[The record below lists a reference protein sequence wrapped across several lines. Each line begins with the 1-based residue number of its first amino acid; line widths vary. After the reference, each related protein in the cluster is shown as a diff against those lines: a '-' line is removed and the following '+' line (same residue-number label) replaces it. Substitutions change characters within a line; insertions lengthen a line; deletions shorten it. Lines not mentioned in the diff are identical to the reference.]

1 MAKKL
6 QPAQDFVPIQEIRDG
21 TVVLKD
27 GSLRAVLMTSSVNFA
42 LKSEDEQVAL
52 LGQFQH
58 FLNSLDFTV
67 QIFIQSRRLDI
78 RPYVALLEDL
88 YKAQTTDLLQLQTRE
103 YIEFIKNF
111 TNNSDIMT
119 KGFFVVVPYS
129 PAFLHNKTKG
139 FGLGFLSGREKNKT
153 EDSEQKHEEFEEM
166 QSQLAQRVDVVEQG
180 LVRTGI
186 RAARLG
192 TEELIEL
199 YYKLFNP
206 GALDKPVQLR

>member
-1 MAKKL
+1 MSTKL
-6 QPAQDFVPIQEIRDG
+6 SASQEFVPIQEIRDG

-27 GSLRAVLMTSSVNFA
+27 GSLRAILMTSSVNFA

-58 FLNSLDFTV
+58 FLNSLDFSI

-88 YKAQTTDLLQLQTRE
+88 YKAQTTDILKLQTKE

-111 TNNSDIMT
+111 TNNSEIMT
-119 KGFFVVVPYS
+119 KGFFVVIPYS
-129 PAFLHNKTKG
+129 PAFLHGKTKG
-139 FGLGFLSGREKNKT
+139 FGLGFLSGKEKKSSA
-153 EDSEQKHEEFEEM
+153 DSEEQREEFEEM
-166 QSQLAQRVDVVEQG
+166 QSQLAQRIDVVEQG
-180 LVRTGI
+180 LSRTGI
-186 RAARLG
+186 RTTRLG